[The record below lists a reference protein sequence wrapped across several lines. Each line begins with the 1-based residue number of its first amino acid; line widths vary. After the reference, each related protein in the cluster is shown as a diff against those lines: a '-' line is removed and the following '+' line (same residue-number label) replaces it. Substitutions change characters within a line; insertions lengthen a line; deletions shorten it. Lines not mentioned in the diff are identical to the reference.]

1 MKGKDFFMK
10 ILKFF
15 TLKVYQDGKTRR
27 CSLKERIKWVLQG
40 CPLRNKKV
48 VERAMRMAENGRA
61 SS

>member
-1 MKGKDFFMK
+1 MKGFFMK

-27 CSLKERIKWVLQG
+27 CSLRERISWVAQG